1 MSRRT
6 HIRESER
13 GRSRGL
19 AIVEF
24 VIVVPI
30 CLMLVI
36 ATAEFGRAFLQ
47 YNTLTLAVRDGVRHL
62 AGRAL
67 LGSTGTI
74 DISGGL
80 QQETQNLVVY
90 GNIWGAGSPVLPGL
104 TRADVTVADAGGG
117 NVSVAAA
124 YPYNP
129 IFGFIP
135 RFSFGSSIAV
145 TGITLRSGV
154 TMRAL

>member
-1 MSRRT
+1 VSRRVT
-6 HIRESER
+6 TGEAKRDR
-13 GRSRGL
+13 CRGL
-19 AIVEF
+19 AVVEF
-24 VIVVPI
+24 VIVIPI

-47 YNTLTLAVRDGVRHL
+47 YNTLTMAVRDGVRHV

-67 LGSTGTI
+67 FGTTGTVSI
-74 DISGGL
+74 TGGL

-104 TRADVTVADAGGG
+104 TAADVTVADAGGG
-117 NVSVAAA
+117 NVAVTAT

-129 IFGFIP
+129 IFAFVP
-135 RFSFGSSIAV
+135 RFSFGGAIDV
-145 TGITLRSGV
+145 TGITLQSGV

>member
-1 MSRRT
+1 VTRFGTRKLEPLC
-6 HIRESER
+6 RC
-13 GRSRGL
+13 RGL

-24 VIVVPI
+24 VIVLPI

-47 YNTLTLAVRDGVRHL
+47 YNALTMAVRDGVRHL

-67 LGSTGTI
+67 FGSTGTVS
-74 DISGGL
+74 ISGGL

-90 GNIWGAGSPVLPGL
+90 GNIWGAGGPVLPGL
-104 TRADVTVADAGGG
+104 TAADVTVADAGGG
-117 NVSVAAA
+117 NVSVLAA

-129 IFGFIP
+129 IFAFVP
-135 RFSFGSSIAV
+135 RFTFGTAINV
-145 TGITLRSGV
+145 TGITLQTGV

>member
-1 MSRRT
+1 VSHHMNM
-6 HIRESER
+6 REAKR
-13 GRSRGL
+13 DRCRGL

-36 ATAEFGRAFLQ
+36 ATAELGRAFLQ

-62 AGRAL
+62 AGHAL
-67 LGSTGTI
+67 FGSTGTI
-74 DISGGL
+74 NITNGL
-80 QQETQNLVVY
+80 QQQTQNLVVY
-90 GNIWGAGSPVLPGL
+90 GNIWGTGSPMLPGL
-104 TRADVTVADAGGG
+104 TLADVTVADVGGG
-117 NVSVAAA
+117 NVSVTAA

-129 IFGFIP
+129 IFGFVP

>member
-1 MSRRT
+1 MSRQM
-6 HIRESER
+6 HIREAKR
-13 GRSRGL
+13 DRCRGL

-30 CLMLVI
+30 CLMLVMG
-36 ATAEFGRAFLQ
+36 TAEFGRAFLQ
-47 YNTLTLAVRDGVRHL
+47 YNALTLAVRDGVRHL

-67 LGSTGTI
+67 LGSTGQVS
-74 DISGGL
+74 ISGGL

-90 GNIWGAGSPVLPGL
+90 GNIWGAGSPTLPGL
-104 TRADVTVADAGGG
+104 TLTDVTVADAGGG

-129 IFGFIP
+129 IFGFVP

>member
-1 MSRRT
+1 MRRRT
-6 HIRESER
+6 HIREAQR
-13 GRSRGL
+13 DRCRGL

-30 CLMLVI
+30 CLMLVM
-36 ATAEFGRAFLQ
+36 ATAEFSRAFLQ
-47 YNTLTLAVRDGVRHL
+47 YNALTLAVRDGVRHV

-67 LGSTGTI
+67 LGSTGTVS
-74 DISGGL
+74 ISGGL

-104 TRADVTVADAGGG
+104 SVADVTVANAGGG
-117 NVSVAAA
+117 DVSVTAA
-124 YPYNP
+124 YPYAP
-129 IFGFIP
+129 IFTFIP
-135 RFSFGSSIAV
+135 RFAFGPAIA
-145 TGITLRSGV
+145 TNGITLQAGA

>member
-1 MSRRT
+1 MNRCVTTTEAKRD
-6 HIRESER
+6 RC
-13 GRSRGL
+13 RGL

-30 CLMLVI
+30 CLMLII

-47 YNTLTLAVRDGVRHL
+47 YNTLTIAVRDGVRHV

-67 LGSTGTI
+67 LGSTGTVS
-74 DISGGL
+74 ISGGL

-90 GNIWGAGSPVLPGL
+90 GNIWGAGSPLLPGL
-104 TRADVTVADAGGG
+104 TPADVAVVNAGGG
-117 NVSVAAA
+117 NVAVTAT

-129 IFGFIP
+129 IFAFVP
-135 RFSFGSSIAV
+135 RFSFGSSIDV
-145 TGITLRSGV
+145 TGITLQSGV
-154 TMRAL
+154 SMRAL

>member
-1 MSRRT
+1 MRDRC
-6 HIRESER
+6 
-13 GRSRGL
+13 RGL

-24 VIVVPI
+24 VIVLPL

-47 YNTLTLAVRDGVRHL
+47 YNTLTIAVRDGVRHL

-67 LGSTGTI
+67 FGSTGQVV
-74 DISGGL
+74 ISGGL
-80 QQETQNLVVY
+80 QQETQNVVVY
-90 GNIWGAGSPVLPGL
+90 GNIWGAGSPMLPGL
-104 TRADVTVADAGGG
+104 APADVTVADAGSG
-117 NVSVAAA
+117 NVSVTAT

-129 IFGFIP
+129 IFGFVP
-135 RFSFGSSIAV
+135 RFSFGGAINVS
-145 TGITLRSGV
+145 GIMLQSGA

>member
-1 MSRRT
+1 MIRRT
-6 HIRESER
+6 HICAVKRDR
-13 GRSRGL
+13 CGGL

-24 VIVVPI
+24 VLVLPI

-47 YNTLTLAVRDGVRHL
+47 YNALTLAVRDGVRHL

-67 LGSTGTI
+67 LGSTGTVS
-74 DISGGL
+74 ISGGL

-104 TRADVTVADAGGG
+104 APADVTVANAGGG
-117 NVSVAAA
+117 NVSVTAA

-129 IFGFIP
+129 IFAFIP
-135 RFSFGSSIAV
+135 RFTFGSSVGV
-145 TGITLRSGV
+145 TGITLQSGV

>member
-6 HIRESER
+6 HIREAKR
-13 GRSRGL
+13 DRSRGL

-24 VIVVPI
+24 VIVVPL

-47 YNTLTLAVRDGVRHL
+47 YNALTIAVRDGVRHL

-67 LGSTGTI
+67 QGSTGVVS
-74 DISGGL
+74 ISGGL

-104 TRADVTVADAGGG
+104 TPADVTVADAGGG

-135 RFSFGSSIAV
+135 RFNFGGSIAV
-145 TGITLRSGV
+145 TGITLQSGV